1 MHNAPYLHIPISF
14 YTSSLRRPLIGG
26 TAYTYTSS
34 LRRSPSCSTLYTY
47 TSSLRRSLIGGTS
60 YTYTSSLRRPLI
72 ETTSYTY
79 TSSLRWPLSSS
90 ILYTYTSSLR
100 PSIISLPSSHARR
113 KIPKKRAVTS
123 LQFIF
128 LKNISQNTVLCYIA
142 YSIGKI

>member
-1 MHNAPYLHIPISF
+1 MHNAPYLHIPINF
-14 YTSSLRRPLIGG
+14 YKSSLRRSLIGG

-47 TSSLRRSLIGGTS
+47 TSSLRRPLIGGTA
-60 YTYTSSLRRPLI
+60 
-72 ETTSYTY
+72 YTY

>member
-14 YTSSLRRPLIGG
+14 YISSLRWPLGG
-26 TAYTYTSS
+26 RWLHTTS

-47 TSSLRRSLIGGTS
+47 TSSLRRSLIGV
-60 YTYTSSLRRPLI
+60 
-72 ETTSYTY
+72 TSYTY

-90 ILYTYTSSLR
+90 TLYTYTSSLR

-128 LKNISQNTVLCYIA
+128 LKNISQNTVLFYIA